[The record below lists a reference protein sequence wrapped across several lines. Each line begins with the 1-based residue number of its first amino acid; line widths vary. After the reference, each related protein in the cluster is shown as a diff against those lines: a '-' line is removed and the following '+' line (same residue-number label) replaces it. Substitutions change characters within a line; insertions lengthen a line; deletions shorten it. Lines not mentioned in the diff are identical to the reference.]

1 MSVAERVWDA
11 LAAVLRRNDKVEQMS
26 AVVATQQ
33 DKIESL
39 TERVIRLETA
49 LELALA
55 ARRQT
60 RSGPLLPRD

>member
-11 LAAVLRRNDKVEQMS
+11 LAAVLRMNDKVEQMS

-33 DKIESL
+33 DKIERL

-49 LELALA
+49 LELALV

>member
-1 MSVAERVWDA
+1 M
-11 LAAVLRRNDKVEQMS
+11 NDKVEQMS

-33 DKIESL
+33 DKIERL

>member
-11 LAAVLRRNDKVEQMS
+11 LAAVLRMNDKVEQMS

-33 DKIESL
+33 DKIERL

-60 RSGPLLPRD
+60 RSGRLLPRD